1 MVQLIIRNRV
11 FDPVRMY
18 YIAGHN
24 SVDDLL
30 AKPSPDIASTLAKY
44 QDKAVAELQ
53 KIVDAV
59 TANN

>member
-1 MVQLIIRNRV
+1 MVPLVIRNRV

-30 AKPSPDIASTLAKY
+30 AKSSPDIASTLAKY
-44 QDKAVAELQ
+44 QDKAVTELR
-53 KIVDAV
+53 KS
-59 TANN
+59 